1 MQLEI
6 RKATI
11 GFKSGWVI
19 WDSAADCAEVSW
31 LWKTKKAALAEVET
45 ILEGKQED
53 DRREALEIAQR
64 DAERTQKE
72 ARRTARLERR
82 AAIKRDQSRQLD
94 LF

>member
-11 GFKSGWVI
+11 GSKSGWTI
-19 WDSAADCAEVSW
+19 WDVVTDRAHARW
-31 LWKTKKAALAEVET
+31 LWKTKKAALAEAET

-64 DAERTQKE
+64 DAERTKKE
-72 ARRTARLERR
+72 ASRTARLERR
-82 AAIKRDQSRQLD
+82 AAIKLDQSRQLD